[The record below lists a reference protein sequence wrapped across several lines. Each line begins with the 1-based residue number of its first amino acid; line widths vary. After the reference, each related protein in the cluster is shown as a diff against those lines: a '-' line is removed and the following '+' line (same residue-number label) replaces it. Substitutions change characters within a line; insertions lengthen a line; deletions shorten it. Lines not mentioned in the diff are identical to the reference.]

1 MLLRVC
7 LAGCL
12 RNAFSMA
19 GHSKSASVFGGFGA
33 APVVVAASSAKS
45 FGSNRDMTP
54 SSASSL

>member
-1 MLLRVC
+1 
-7 LAGCL
+7 
-12 RNAFSMA
+12 MA